1 MPEERKQEVLKLPS
15 LIVFVSSFCLMV
27 LELVAGR
34 LMAPYLGV
42 SLYTWTSI
50 IGIILAGISLGNYLG
65 GRLADQKLS
74 RQILGSTFFLAGI
87 SSAAVLYLVPTL
99 GTVFGKM
106 NLPLALSTSLFS
118 LVIFFPASM
127 FLGCITPMVIKFDL
141 KNLEKTGRTVGK
153 ISAMATLGSILG
165 TFATGFFLISFF
177 STKFVVIGISAV
189 LIFLGILVFGQGQGK
204 GLLKDKANII
214 FSLIFVGS
222 FFLPQTCDKETNYY
236 CIKASVTESESE
248 AAQGY
253 ILKLD
258 HLIHSFVYPGR
269 EEILTY
275 DYEKLYKFL
284 TDYWINDNGKSN
296 FSALFLGGGGYTLPR
311 YFEKNYL
318 SGNLLVA
325 EIDPGVTN
333 FNYQKLSLNPET
345 KIKTINQDA
354 RIYLQ
359 RLPADQKYDLILGD
373 AFNDFSVPYHL
384 TTLEFGKVVK
394 EHLAPGGFY
403 AVNVIDDY
411 QHGKFVSS
419 FVKTL
424 EEIFPYVYLA
434 PLTTDWQKAHR
445 NTFVV
450 LANEKPINE
459 DQWAAVL
466 RVLEQ
471 GGQYSNMDKASYLV
485 GKDETQKF
493 LEEKGAIVLTDDY
506 VPTDNLLAPVFNY
519 AY

>member
-1 MPEERKQEVLKLPS
+1 MPEEGKQEVLKLPS

-99 GTVFGKM
+99 GTVLGKM
-106 NLPLALSTSLFS
+106 NLPLALSTFLFS

-127 FLGCITPMVIKFDL
+127 FLGCISPMVIKFDL
-141 KNLEKTGRTVGK
+141 KNLEQTGRTVGK
-153 ISAMATLGSILG
+153 IYAMSTLGSILG
-165 TFATGFFLISFF
+165 TFATGFFLISLF
-177 STKFVVIGISAV
+177 STKYVVIGISAI
-189 LIFLGILVFGQGQGK
+189 LIILGIIIFGQGR

-222 FFLPQTCDKETNYY
+222 FFLPQNCDKETNYY
-236 CIKASVTESESE
+236 CIKATATETASE
-248 AAQGY
+248 AQGY
-253 ILKLD
+253 VLKLD
-258 HLIHSFVYPGR
+258 HLIHSFVYPGQ

-275 DYEKLYKFL
+275 EYEKLYKFL
-284 TDYWINDNGKSN
+284 TDYWLNENRTNN
-296 FSALFLGGGGYTLPR
+296 FSSLFLGGGGYTLPR
-311 YFEKNYL
+311 YFEKNY
-318 SGNLLVA
+318 SGASLEVA

-359 RLPADQKYDLILGD
+359 RLPADKKYDLIFGD

-411 QHGKFVSS
+411 KYGKFVSS

-424 EEIFPYVYLA
+424 EKIFPNVYLA
-434 PLTTDWQKAHR
+434 PLALDWKKEHR

-450 LANEKPINE
+450 LAGEKPINE
-459 DQWAAVL
+459 EGWSAIL

-471 GGQYSNMDKASYLV
+471 GGQYSNMDKASFLV
-485 GKDETQKF
+485 SKDETQKF

>member
-1 MPEERKQEVLKLPS
+1 MPKEQTREVLKFPS
-15 LIVFVSSFCLMV
+15 LIAFVSSFCLMV

-74 RQILGSTFFLAGI
+74 RQILGSAFFLAGI
-87 SSAAVLYLVPTL
+87 SSAAVLYLVPAL
-99 GTVFGKM
+99 GTILGKM
-106 NLPLALSTSLFS
+106 NLPLALSTFLFS
-118 LVIFFPASM
+118 LVIFFPASL
-127 FLGCITPMVIKFDL
+127 FLGCISPMVIKFDL

-153 ISAMATLGSILG
+153 IYAMGTLGSILG
-165 TFATGFFLISFF
+165 TFATGFFLIALF

-189 LIFLGILVFGQGQGK
+189 LIILGIIVFGQGQGK

-236 CIKASVTESESE
+236 CIKASAHTAEEGT
-248 AAQGY
+248 AGY
-253 ILKLD
+253 SLKLD

-275 DYEKLYKFL
+275 EYEKLYKFL
-284 TDYWINDNGKSN
+284 TDYWINDNGKSD

-318 SGNLLVA
+318 GSNLEVA

-359 RLPADQKYDLILGD
+359 RLPADQKYDLIFGD

-411 QHGKFVSS
+411 QYGKFVSS

-424 EEIFPYVYLA
+424 EEIFPHVYLA
-434 PLTTDWQKAHR
+434 PLATDWQKDRR

-450 LANEKPINE
+450 LAGEEPINE

-466 RVLEQ
+466 KVLEQ

-485 GKDETQKF
+485 SKDETQKF

>member
-1 MPEERKQEVLKLPS
+1 MPEEQTREVLKFPS

-50 IGIILAGISLGNYLG
+50 IGIILAGISLGNYFG
-65 GRLADQKLS
+65 GRIADQMLS
-74 RQILGSTFFLAGI
+74 RRILGSTFFMAGI
-87 SSAAVLYLVPTL
+87 SSAAVLYLVPAI
-99 GTVFGKM
+99 GTILGKM
-106 NLPLALSTSLFS
+106 VLPLAFSTFIFS
-118 LVIFFPASM
+118 LVIFFPASL
-127 FLGCITPMVIKFDL
+127 FLGCISPMVIKFDL
-141 KNLEKTGRTVGK
+141 KNLRETGRTVGK
-153 ISAMATLGSILG
+153 IYAMGTLGSILG
-165 TFATGFFLISFF
+165 TFATGFFLIALF

-189 LIFLGILVFGQGQGK
+189 LIILGIWVFGQGR
-204 GLLKDKANII
+204 GLFKEKTNVI
-214 FSLIFVGS
+214 FSLIFLGS
-222 FFLPQTCDKETNYY
+222 FFLPQNCDKETNYY
-236 CIKASVTESESE
+236 CIKASKHIAEEGGVN
-248 AAQGY
+248 GY
-253 ILKLD
+253 TLKLD

-284 TDYWINDNGKSN
+284 TDYWIGENETEK
-296 FSALFLGGGGYTLPR
+296 FSSLFLGGGGYTLPR
-311 YFEKNYL
+311 YFEKNY
-318 SGNLLVA
+318 SGASLEVA

-345 KIKTINQDA
+345 KIQTINQDA

-359 RLPADQKYDLILGD
+359 RLPADKKYDLIFGD

-394 EHLAPGGFY
+394 EHLSPGGFY

-411 QHGKFVSS
+411 QYGKFVGS
-419 FVKTL
+419 FAKTL
-424 EEIFPYVYLA
+424 EEVFPHVYLA
-434 PLTTDWQKAHR
+434 PLATDWQKPHR

-450 LANEKPINE
+450 LAALEEINPEKW
-459 DQWAAVL
+459 DAVL
-466 RVLEQ
+466 KMLQEQ
-471 GGQYSNMDKASYLV
+471 GQYSDLDKASFLV
-485 GKDETQKF
+485 SKDETQKF
-493 LEEKGAIVLTDDY
+493 LEEKGAIILTDDY